1 MSEGLCQIDP
11 DENLVTKA
19 GGIQGYSGLF
29 GNKGSA
35 LMGLDL
41 EDFAIDHTG
50 VRIPFPPH
58 QTQVARSGRFIL
70 LKLVK
75 LSDEQCYRDY
85 RSNNGMP
92 RLYS

>member
-1 MSEGLCQIDP
+1 MPIDP

-19 GGIQGYSGLF
+19 GGKGYSGLF

-50 VRIPFPPH
+50 VQIPTPAGTTIRPL
-58 QTQVARSGRFIL
+58 G
-70 LKLVK
+70 
-75 LSDEQCYRDY
+75 E
-85 RSNNGMP
+85 
-92 RLYS
+92 